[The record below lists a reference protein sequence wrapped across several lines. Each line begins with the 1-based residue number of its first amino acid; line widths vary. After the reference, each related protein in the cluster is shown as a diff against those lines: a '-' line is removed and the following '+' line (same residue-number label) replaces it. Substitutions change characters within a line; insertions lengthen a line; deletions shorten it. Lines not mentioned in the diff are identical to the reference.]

1 MENDAATLYCPNELC
16 QAANPL
22 THKFCQQ
29 CSTPLPKRYL
39 WAVADNSILGN
50 SGELLQER
58 YLIIEDN
65 VLLDTKPGILPEIP
79 EQQRLDEIKSYLRLI
94 PYRLHVPQV
103 YGLLT
108 LNVGNTPREILLL
121 EKPPVILSESPLK
134 VKLCGKLTDA
144 WKNATSLRQLNWLW
158 QIAQLWQP
166 LVSFG
171 VGSSLLAK
179 NLIRVEG
186 SIVRLLE
193 LSSDGESTP
202 ALSALGEFWQQQLL
216 AQAQP
221 AIGNF
226 LGEVC
231 GLLIE
236 GKIHSSEQ
244 LVGVLDRGLTSLS
257 QFHDSTIKVFT
268 VTDKGSSR
276 QRNED
281 ACYPQSGTAIS
292 KPPSKS
298 ALTIV
303 CDGIGGHEGGN
314 VASNL
319 AIETIQQQVGQLA
332 NLPGDHVN
340 SAALLT
346 DLERAAAAANDKI
359 SQRNDSENRQGRQ
372 RMGTTVVI
380 GLPVAHSMYI
390 THVGD
395 SRAYLITRNN
405 CHQITLDDD
414 VASREVRLGYAVYR
428 DAVQQAASGSLVQAL
443 GMNASSALHPT
454 AQRFILD
461 EDCVFLLCSDGLS
474 DFDRIEQYWETEIL
488 PLLNN
493 KGDVV
498 SVTKQMLEIA
508 NNQNGHDNVTIAL
521 MHCQTKYS
529 EPKSPLE
536 ASLADVSLIPA
547 VDSSHLVPAT
557 QTLPN
562 QKTQVITK
570 KVVPQVSKLPLMLGI
585 IALLTIV
592 GSALGYFWRQTSLS
606 RNVDSTPVA
615 ATNTRT
621 PNSPQTS
628 IDDNSP
634 RLAKIDKGWLINTKE
649 EINLSKS
656 KTPPAEAN
664 AASSEPVIIPAPP
677 ASLLQVVQK
686 EQIPS
691 SQDYWLEIKVC
702 SVGDVKGEV
711 TVLPTPTVTTA
722 ANTTLPKPGEQLWLK
737 SSQLTASNVSI
748 SNPTTA
754 PKDCSTAD
762 SSAPKIEDTSTS
774 PPVEDSQ
781 NPSSPGNIRD
791 KTTLPPTGNSTGSK
805 TR

>member
-1 MENDAATLYCPNELC
+1 MENDAATLYCPNESC

-22 THKFCQQ
+22 THKFCHK

-39 WAVADNSILGN
+39 WAVVDNSILGN

-79 EQQRLDEIKSYLRLI
+79 EQQKLDEIKSYLRLI

-108 LNVGNTPREILLL
+108 LNVSNAQSEILLL
-121 EKPPVILSESPLK
+121 EKPPIILSESPIK
-134 VKLCGKLTDA
+134 VKLCDKFTDA
-144 WKNATSLRQLNWLW
+144 WQNATSLRQLNWLW

-179 NLIRVEG
+179 NLIRTEG

-193 LSSDGESTP
+193 LNSDGEITP
-202 ALSALGEFWQQQLL
+202 ALSALGEFWQQHLL

-231 GLLIE
+231 RLLIE

-244 LVGVLDRGLTSLS
+244 LVGVLDQGLTSLS
-257 QFHDSTIKVFT
+257 KSHNSTIKVFT

-281 ACYPQSGTAIS
+281 ACYPESGTTIS

-332 NLPGDHVN
+332 SLPGDHIN
-340 SAALLT
+340 SAALLA
-346 DLERAAAAANDKI
+346 DLERATAAANDKI

-461 EDCVFLLCSDGLS
+461 EDCVYLLCSDGLS
-474 DFDRIEQYWETEIL
+474 DFDRIEQYWETDIL

-493 KGDVV
+493 NGDVA
-498 SVTKQMLEIA
+498 SVTKRMLEIA
-508 NNQNGHDNVTIAL
+508 NIQNGHDNVTIGL
-521 MHCQTKYS
+521 MHCQIKYS

-536 ASLADVSLIPA
+536 ASLADVALISA
-547 VDSSHLVPAT
+547 VDSSRLAPAT
-557 QTLPN
+557 QNVPN

-570 KVVPQVSKLPLMLGI
+570 KVAPKVSNLPLMLGI

-592 GSALGYFWRQTSLS
+592 GSALGYFWRQTSRS
-606 RNVDSTPVA
+606 IESTPVA

-621 PNSPQTS
+621 PNSTPTS
-628 IDDNSP
+628 IEDDSQ
-634 RLAKIDKGWLINTKE
+634 RLAKIDQNWLINTKT
-649 EINLSKS
+649 EINLTTS
-656 KTPPAEAN
+656 KTTPTDKST
-664 AASSEPVIIPAPP
+664 ASQQPVPIYVPP

-691 SQDYWLEIKVC
+691 SKDYWLQIKVC
-702 SVGDVKGEV
+702 SVGDAKGV
-711 TVLPTPTVTTA
+711 QDLSTPTLTPS

-737 SSQLTASNVSI
+737 RSELTTSNVAI

-754 PKDCSTAD
+754 RDECSTTD
-762 SSAPKIEDTSTS
+762 SSAPNIEDPSTAL
-774 PPVEDSQ
+774 PVEDSQ
-781 NPSSPGNIRD
+781 NRSSPGSIRD
-791 KTTLPPTGNSTGSK
+791 KTTLPPTVNSTDSK